1 MFLYLSPG
9 TTVHSLSNGL
19 LMQFCR
25 VRLAQQGDIE
35 SNSMASQSQPEAGP
49 SRPARGARHRE
60 AQSSSGQSCEAR
72 AHVA

>member
-1 MFLYLSPG
+1 MFLYLPPG
-9 TTVHSLSNGL
+9 TTIHSLSNGL

-25 VRLAQQGDIE
+25 VLLAQQEDIE
-35 SNSMASQSQPEAGP
+35 LNSMASQSQPEAGL
-49 SRPARGARHRE
+49 SRPAKGAPHRE